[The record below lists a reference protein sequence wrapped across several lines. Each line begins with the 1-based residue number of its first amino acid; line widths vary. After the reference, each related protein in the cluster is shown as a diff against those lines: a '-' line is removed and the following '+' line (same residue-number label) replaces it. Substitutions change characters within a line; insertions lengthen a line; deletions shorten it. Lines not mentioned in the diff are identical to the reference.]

1 MDKQLV
7 SHNNEHKHIWFRL
20 LVAYV
25 IILQVILGIIIVNS
39 LSNRGNLNKD
49 QAEKIA
55 RLEAITRCLNLQNDN
70 IICRNL
76 DLFSSRINDPG
87 IVSREG
93 IFTYNFSYSV
103 GEGSNYFQVNVSIDK
118 KGHIQYDGKY

>member
-7 SHNNEHKHIWFRL
+7 SHKNEHKHIWFKL

-25 IILQVILGIIIVNS
+25 IILQVILGFVVINS
-39 LSNRGNLNKD
+39 LSNRGNINKD
-49 QAEKIA
+49 QAEKMA

-70 IICRNL
+70 ITCRDL
-76 DLFSSRINDPG
+76 DLFSSRINDPS

-93 IFTYNFSYSV
+93 IFTYNFKFTV
-103 GEGSNYFQVNVSIDK
+103 GQYPNNSHFDITLDK
-118 KGHIQYDGKY
+118 KGYIQND